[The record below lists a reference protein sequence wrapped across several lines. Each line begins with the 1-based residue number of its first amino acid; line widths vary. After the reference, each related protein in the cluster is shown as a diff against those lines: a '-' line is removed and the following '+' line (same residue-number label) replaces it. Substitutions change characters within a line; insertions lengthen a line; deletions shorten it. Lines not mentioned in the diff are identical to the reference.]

1 MPLFEEIV
9 PFVYALPGSYVNVF
23 LIAEEDG
30 LTVID
35 SGLKGSDRRIVR
47 AIGELGRKPEDI
59 RTLLVTHHHA
69 DHVGSL
75 AALLG
80 RSGAAAWAHPLD
92 APIIAGEKP
101 RPHANPGSIAGR
113 IFGPLIERL
122 PQNNP
127 PPARPN
133 HDATDGA
140 VVQVAGGVQV
150 VHTPGHTAGHVS
162 YLMPGHGGVLFAG
175 DAAGHV
181 FGRLGTPA
189 LIFTEDMAAAKESI
203 RKLAALEFDT
213 ACFGHGGVLKGKAN
227 LEFRRY
233 VERRAR
239 AAG

>member
-1 MPLFEEIV
+1 VPLLEEIV

-23 LIAEEDG
+23 LIAEENG

-35 SGLKGSDRRIVR
+35 SGLKGSDRKIVR
-47 AIGELGRKPEDI
+47 TIRELGRKPEEI
-59 RTLLVTHHHA
+59 RTLLITHHHA

-75 AALLG
+75 AALLAS
-80 RSGAAAWAHPLD
+80 SGAAAWAHPLD
-92 APIIAGEKP
+92 TPIIAGEKP
-101 RPHANPGSIAGR
+101 RPHANPASIFGR
-113 IFGPLIERL
+113 IAGPLIERL

-140 VVQVAGGVQV
+140 VVPVAGGMQV
-150 VHTPGHTAGHVS
+150 IHTPGHTMGHVS

-181 FGRLGTPA
+181 FGRLGKPA

-203 RKLAALEFDT
+203 RKLAALEFDA
-213 ACFGHGGVLKGKAN
+213 ACFGHGGVLKGKASV
-227 LEFRRY
+227 EFRRY

-239 AAG
+239 AVG

>member
-1 MPLFEEIV
+1 MPPLEEIF
-9 PFVYALPGSYVNVF
+9 PFIYALPGGYVNSF

-30 LTVID
+30 ITLID
-35 SGLKGSDRRIVR
+35 SGLKGNDRKIVR
-47 AIGELGRKPEDI
+47 AIHQLGRKPEEI
-59 RTLLVTHHHA
+59 RTLLITHHHA

-101 RPHANPGSIAGR
+101 RPPANKSSMLGLVL
-113 IFGPLIERL
+113 GPIVSRM

-133 HDATDGA
+133 HDATDGT
-140 VVQVAGGVQV
+140 VVPVAGGVQV
-150 VHTPGHTAGHVS
+150 IHTPGHTAGHVS

-175 DAAGHV
+175 DAAGHL
-181 FGRLGTPA
+181 FGRLAKPLGM
-189 LIFTEDMAAAKESI
+189 FTEDMDVAQESI

-213 ACFGHGGVLKGKAN
+213 ACFGHGSVLKGKAN
-227 LEFRRY
+227 VEFRKY
-233 VERRAR
+233 IERRAR
-239 AAG
+239 

>member
-1 MPLFEEIV
+1 MPLLEEIF

-35 SGLKGSDRRIVR
+35 SGLKGNDRKIVR
-47 AIGELGRKPEDI
+47 AIRELGRKPEEI
-59 RTLLVTHHHA
+59 RTLLITHHHA

-75 AALLG
+75 AALLAS
-80 RSGAAAWAHPLD
+80 SGAAAWAHPLD

-101 RPHANPGSIAGR
+101 RPPANKSSMLGLVL
-113 IFGPLIERL
+113 GPIVSRL

-133 HDATDGA
+133 HDATSGA
-140 VVQVAGGVQV
+140 IIPVAGGVQV
-150 VHTPGHTAGHVS
+150 IHTPGHTAGHVS

-181 FGRLGTPA
+181 FGRLGKPA

-213 ACFGHGGVLKGKAN
+213 ACFGHGGVLKGKASV
-227 LEFRRY
+227 EFRRY

>member
-1 MPLFEEIV
+1 MPLLEEIF
-9 PFVYALPGSYVNVF
+9 PFIYALPGSYVNVF

-35 SGLKGSDRRIVR
+35 SGLKGSDRKIVR
-47 AIGELGRKPEDI
+47 AIRELGRKPEEI
-59 RTLLVTHHHA
+59 RTLLITHHHA

-80 RSGAAAWAHPLD
+80 RSSATALAQPLE
-92 APIIAGEKP
+92 APNIAGEKP
-101 RPHANPGSIAGR
+101 RPNPGSMAGR
-113 IFGPLIERL
+113 IFGTLIERL

-140 VVQVAGGVQV
+140 VVPVAGGVQV
-150 VHTPGHTAGHVS
+150 IHTPGHTAGHVS

-181 FGRLGTPA
+181 FGRLGKPA
-189 LIFTEDMAAAKESI
+189 LIFTEDMAAAKASM
-203 RKLAALEFDT
+203 RKLAALDFDT

-227 LEFRRY
+227 IEFRKY
-233 VERRAR
+233 IEKRAR
-239 AAG
+239 

>member
-1 MPLFEEIV
+1 VPLLEEIF

-35 SGLKGSDRRIVR
+35 SGLKGSDRKIVQ
-47 AIGELGRKPEDI
+47 AIRELGRKPEEI
-59 RTLLVTHHHA
+59 RTLLITHHHA
-69 DHVGSL
+69 DHVGGL

-92 APIIAGEKP
+92 APIIAGEKA

-213 ACFGHGGVLKGKAN
+213 ACFGHGGVLKGKASA
-227 LEFRRY
+227 EFKRY
-233 VERRAR
+233 VERKAR

>member
-1 MPLFEEIV
+1 VPLLEEIF
-9 PFVYALPGSYVNVF
+9 PFIYALPGGYVNSF

-30 LTVID
+30 LTLID
-35 SGLKGSDRRIVR
+35 SGLKGNDRKIVR
-47 AIGELGRKPEDI
+47 AIHQLGRKPVEI
-59 RTLLVTHHHA
+59 HTLLITHHHA

-80 RSGAAAWAHPLD
+80 GSGAAAWAHPLD
-92 APIIAGEKP
+92 SPIIAGEKP

-113 IFGPLIERL
+113 IFGPLIERM

-133 HDATDGA
+133 HDATDGT
-140 VVQVAGGVQV
+140 VVPVAGGVRV
-150 VHTPGHTAGHVS
+150 IHTPGHTMGHVS

-175 DAAGHV
+175 DAAGHL
-181 FGRLGTPA
+181 FGKLAKPLGM
-189 LIFTEDMAAAKESI
+189 FTEDMDVAQESI

-213 ACFGHGGVLKGKAN
+213 ACFGHGGMLKGKAN
-227 LEFRRY
+227 IEFRRY

-239 AAG
+239 ATG

>member
-1 MPLFEEIV
+1 VPLLEEIA
-9 PFVYALPGSYVNVF
+9 PFVYALPGGYVNSF

-30 LTVID
+30 ITLID
-35 SGLKGSDRRIVR
+35 SGLKGNDRKIVR
-47 AIGELGRKPEDI
+47 AIHQLGRKPEEI
-59 RTLLVTHHHA
+59 RTLLITHHHA

-75 AALLG
+75 AALLAS
-80 RSGAAAWAHPLD
+80 SGAAAWAHPLD

-101 RPHANPGSIAGR
+101 RPHANKSSMLGLVL
-113 IFGPLIERL
+113 GPIVSRL

-133 HDATDGA
+133 HDATEGA
-140 VVQVAGGVQV
+140 IIPVAGMQV
-150 VHTPGHTAGHVS
+150 IHTPGHTMGHVS

-175 DAAGHV
+175 DAAGYV
-181 FGRLGTPA
+181 FGRLGKPV
-189 LIFTEDMAAAKESI
+189 LIFTEDMVAAKESI

-213 ACFGHGGVLKGKAN
+213 ACFGHGGVLKGKASV
-227 LEFRRY
+227 EFRRY